1 MIEILMKKKVSLSM
15 SSANHVGRWLG
26 TWWHETA
33 PPRGQKHVNNF
44 NYYFSR
50 TKMVQSRGFATPSGK
65 KFFFFK

>member
-1 MIEILMKKKVSLSM
+1 M

-50 TKMVQSRGFATPSGK
+50 TKMVQSRGFATPSG
-65 KFFFFK
+65 